1 LVSYPQIWILDSV
14 AGVFAFEF
22 DLGAQF
28 KPLELRVNLN
38 RISKALIAATI
49 GTTALLVV
57 DSSAHAHLRSSDPS
71 RGNSTAGW
79 FAVAPLTG
87 DVFIPPNARSTSE
100 VNPNLLQID
109 DWDKCWIQHVE
120 SWQIEAFTTRYL
132 GARKRMSIQCG
143 SADTHGY
150 LHVALGKNA
159 HQKGWRNRVKQAE
172 PRENTDSW
180 DDLMWF
186 SAISTWT
193 SPEVSVNKG
202 SGKVCRSGPIQMF
215 ETRPNG
221 SKVLKYTFRPTFIW
235 SITANRLI
243 TAIETTVASC

>member
-1 LVSYPQIWILDSV
+1 MNKKTKVAIAV
-14 AGVFAFEF
+14 AGGFC
-22 DLGAQF
+22 
-28 KPLELRVNLN
+28 
-38 RISKALIAATI
+38 
-49 GTTALLVV
+49 LLVGTASTSAAKQPNGSEP
-57 DSSAHAHLRSSDPS
+57 SSAPQSNWL
-71 RGNSTAGW
+71 
-79 FAVAPLTG
+79 AVAPLSG
-87 DVFIPPNARSTSE
+87 DVFTPSTIGSGGV
-100 VNPNLLQID
+100 VNPHLLQID

-120 SWQIEAFTTRYL
+120 SWQIEAFTTTYL

-143 SADTHGY
+143 TAETHGY
-150 LHVALGKNA
+150 LHVALGKNG
-159 HQKGWRNRVKQAE
+159 HQKGWRDRVRQAE

-186 SAISTWT
+186 SAISTWE

-243 TAIETTVASC
+243 TAIESTLPSC